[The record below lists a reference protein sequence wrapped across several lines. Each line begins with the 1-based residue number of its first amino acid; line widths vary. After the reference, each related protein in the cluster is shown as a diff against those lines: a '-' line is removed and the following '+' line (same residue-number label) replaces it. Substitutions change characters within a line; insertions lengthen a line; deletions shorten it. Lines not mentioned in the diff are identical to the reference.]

1 MYDVRR
7 SMEELRGGNERVVH
21 QQNRGDSDH
30 SLCRGGRGC
39 PPRHLRPDTGGGLG
53 VRRVRV
59 GHGLLRGL
67 PRRVLLVDRVRTR
80 PEDVAASTAEVR
92 LGFVCHDGAWKII
105 PWLQSGYGY
114 FYWRAKRPASAGTP
128 QPFAER
134 LRKTS
139 VA

>member
-39 PPRHLRPDTGGGLG
+39 PPRHLRPDPGGGLG
-53 VRRVRV
+53 VRGVRV

-67 PRRVLLVDRVRTR
+67 PRRVLLVDRVRAR
-80 PEDVAASTAEVR
+80 QEDVAASTAEVR
-92 LGFVCHDGAWKII
+92 LGFLCHNGARRIT
-105 PWLQSGYGY
+105 PWLQSGYGH
-114 FYWRAKRPASAGTP
+114 FYRRAKSPASAETP
-128 QPFAER
+128 CPFAKR

-139 VA
+139 TA